1 MTERLDPVYVAARTV
16 LLDALE
22 ALAPY
27 RSAIVLVGAQAV
39 YLQTGG
45 AGLVAAPF
53 TRDGDL
59 ALDPAVVLTVHDPLL
74 DAAMTA
80 AGFTLRTRAG
90 GGVAPG
96 TWLKT
101 TDITGAPLQVPVD
114 LIIPR
119 GAMPGAGRQTRGA
132 RLGEHG
138 RTTAMLT
145 RGLEGAL
152 VDHQTTPV
160 TGLDAN
166 DSRTVDVEVAGVGAL
181 LVAKLIKLSERTQGR
196 PDRLKDKDAGDIY
209 RLIRT
214 TPAPAMAAR
223 LRLLSEHPTS
233 ATVTAE
239 ALEALPTLFGT
250 ARAVGVQMAIHATSQ
265 DVPEVRVATQ
275 LVSYTAQ
282 LRDALA
288 APPPQG

>member
-1 MTERLDPVYVAARTV
+1 MTKRLDPLYVTARTV

-27 RSAIVLVGAQAV
+27 RLAIVLVGAQAV
-39 YLQTGG
+39 YLQTES
-45 AGLVAAPF
+45 AGLLTAPF

-59 ALDPAVVLTVHDPLL
+59 ALNPAVVLNVHDPLL
-74 DAAMTA
+74 DAAMTT
-80 AGFTLRTRAG
+80 AGFTLRTRASG
-90 GGVAPG
+90 DVDPG

-101 TDITGAPLQVPVD
+101 TDITGTPLQVPVD
-114 LIIPR
+114 LIIPH
-119 GAMPGAGRQTRGA
+119 GAMPGAGKTRGA

-152 VDHQTTPV
+152 VDHQTKPV
-160 TGLDAN
+160 KGLDA
-166 DSRTVDVEVAGVGAL
+166 DDPRTVDIEVAGVGAL
-181 LVAKLIKLSERTQGR
+181 LVAKLIKLSERTHGR

-209 RLIRT
+209 RLIRA

-223 LRLLSEHPTS
+223 LHQLSEHPAS
-233 ATVTAE
+233 AAITAE
-239 ALEALPTLFGT
+239 ALDALPTLFGT
-250 ARAVGVQMAIHATSQ
+250 ARATGVQMAIHATSQ
-265 DVPEVRVATQ
+265 DVPEVRVAAQ
-275 LVSYTAQ
+275 LTSYTAQ

-288 APPPQG
+288 APLPEG

>member
-1 MTERLDPVYVAARTV
+1 MTEQLDPVYVAARTV

-59 ALDPAVVLTVHDPLL
+59 ALNPVVVLDVHDPLL
-74 DAAMTA
+74 DAAMTT
-80 AGFTLRTRAG
+80 AGFALRIRAG
-90 GGVAPG
+90 GGVDPG

-101 TDITGAPLQVPVD
+101 TDITGTPLQVPVD
-114 LIIPR
+114 LIIPH
-119 GAMPGAGRQTRGA
+119 GAMPGAGNTRGA

-152 VDHQTTPV
+152 VDHQTKPV
-160 TGLDAN
+160 SGLAAG
-166 DSRTVDVEVAGVGAL
+166 DSRTVDIEVAGVGAL

-196 PDRLKDKDAGDIY
+196 SDRLKDKDAGDIY

-214 TPAPAMAAR
+214 TPASAMAVR
-223 LRLLSEHPTS
+223 LRLLSGHPTS
-233 ATVTAE
+233 AAITAE
-239 ALEALPTLFGT
+239 ALEALPTLFGN
-250 ARAVGVQMAIHATSQ
+250 ARAIGVQMAVRAAAQ
-265 DVPEVRVATQ
+265 DVPEARVATQ
-275 LVSYTAQ
+275 LTSYTAQ

-288 APPPQG
+288 AQSPEG